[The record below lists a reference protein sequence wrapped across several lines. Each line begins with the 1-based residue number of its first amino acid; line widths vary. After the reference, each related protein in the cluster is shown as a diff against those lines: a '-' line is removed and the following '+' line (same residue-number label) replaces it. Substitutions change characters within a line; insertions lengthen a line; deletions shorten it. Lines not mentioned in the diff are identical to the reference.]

1 MTAPLPSALPLF
13 SNDPQDSLLQDG
25 AQQDSAPQNLSEQP
39 AAAVPSLSEPS
50 SPAAA
55 IAPSPPPAAA
65 TLTPMLAQYWQ
76 LKQQHPDCL
85 LLFRLGD
92 FYELFFDDAVQA
104 APVLGV
110 VLTRRGKGGDGSDI
124 PMCGI
129 PWHQLEPYAGK
140 LLRRGWYVAICE
152 QVPTS
157 PASSPAS
164 SPEAPPASNKKSGK
178 ALMNRQVVRIMTPGT
193 LTEEP
198 LLNPRASSWLASLA
212 EDRGQYA
219 LAWAELSTGSFHTQ
233 PVAAQDLDALL
244 HELQPRELLLADGTP
259 ASLIDPSL
267 LGWPIACKRLPAA
280 RFNATNAANLLCQH
294 YNVATLAGFAELTV
308 AEVTAAG
315 VLLDYL
321 KLTQLAALPH
331 LRPPQPRPSDRLL
344 AIDAATRRG
353 LELTQTTAGEREGSL
368 LAVMDACLTAT
379 GSRLLAKR
387 LNAPLAEGGEIEAR
401 LDEVASLLKDSSLRG
416 EIRQTLKQCP
426 DLLRPLSRLC
436 LGRGGPRDLGALA
449 AALTCANR
457 LRSLLQSTIH
467 EQGLVALSTM
477 TEKLGDHHQLADQ
490 LLRAL
495 ADELPVQT
503 RDGQFIRPGYSEL
516 LDEQRRLSR
525 DSAAMLSA
533 LEARFRQQTGV
544 QGLRIKA
551 HQQFGHVIEV
561 AASQGD
567 RLVQAGFVH
576 RQTLSNLVRFHHPEL
591 QDLSQRLLAAEVV
604 ALATEQRLFDQLLQT
619 VQGAL
624 APLTL
629 TAEALA
635 ELDVTAG
642 LAEVALVNRWCRPE
656 FAAQLVLEVTAGQH
670 PVVAH
675 AMHYQG
681 GASFVANDCFLTP
694 GQRLWLMTGPNMA
707 GKSTFLR
714 QNALIVVMAQM
725 GSFVPAAR
733 CRLGLVDRLFARIGA
748 SDDLAKGRSTFMVEM
763 VETARILHQASE
775 KSLLIMDEIGRGTAT
790 HDGLALAQAVVEH
803 LHHHNRCRG
812 LFATHYHELTALA
825 TSLPDLACYHLAV
838 KEWQDNVVFLHQV
851 AAGAAHRSYGL
862 HVAQLAGLPAAALS
876 RAGQLLAALE
886 AAPGHYPAQAASE
899 QAAPEQAAPHPITP
913 NQTAH
918 DQAIL
923 GDAAPAS
930 DTPTADLAIHRAAGV
945 ASLDEA
951 PLVPADPLPPP
962 LQTLLTQ
969 LQPDDLSPKQ
979 ALEFCYDLHRLVKRH
994 NQFLSSAAPYPK

>member
-1 MTAPLPSALPLF
+1 MTATLPSALPLF
-13 SNDPQDSLLQDG
+13 SNDPQDSVLQDD

-39 AAAVPSLSEPS
+39 AAAAIPSLSEPS
-50 SPAAA
+50 TAAVVQ
-55 IAPSPPPAAA
+55 PPPSSP

-110 VLTRRGKGGDGSDI
+110 VLTRRGKGGDGADI

-129 PWHQLEPYAGK
+129 PWHQLEAYAGK
-140 LLRRGWYVAICE
+140 LLRCGWYVAICE
-152 QVPTS
+152 QVATPVANPLTNPLATPLATPLE
-157 PASSPAS
+157 PAPKTGKTAK
-164 SPEAPPASNKKSGK
+164 PGK

-198 LLNPRASSWLASLA
+198 LLNPRSSSWLASLA
-212 EDRGQYA
+212 EVNGQYA

-233 PVAAQDLDALL
+233 LAAAADLDALL

-267 LGWPIACKRLPAA
+267 LGWPIACKRLPVA
-280 RFNATNAANLLCQH
+280 RFNATNASNLLCQH
-294 YNVATLAGFAELTV
+294 YNVATLAGFAELTG

-331 LRPPQPRPSDRLL
+331 LRPPQPRTSDRLL

-353 LELTQTTAGEREGSL
+353 LELTQTTEGEREGSL

-449 AALTCANR
+449 AALTCANH

-525 DSAAMLSA
+525 DSAGMLSA

-591 QDLSQRLLAAEVV
+591 QELSQRLLAAEVV
-604 ALATEQRLFDQLLQT
+604 ALATEQRLFDQLLQV

-624 APLTL
+624 AELTL

-656 FAAQLVLEVTAGQH
+656 FAAQSVLEVTAGQH

-675 AMHYQG
+675 AMHQQG
-681 GASFVANDCFLTP
+681 GTGFVANDCWLTP

-825 TSLPDLACYHLAV
+825 GSLPDLACYHLAV
-838 KEWQDNVVFLHQV
+838 KEWQDSVVFLHQV

-862 HVAQLAGLPAAALS
+862 HVAQLAGLPATALS

-886 AAPGHYPAQAASE
+886 AAPGQYRTQAVE
-899 QAAPEQAAPHPITP
+899 QAVPHPITP

-918 DQAIL
+918 DQATT

-930 DTPTADLAIHRAAGV
+930 GAPTAALAADPAIHRESDV
-945 ASLDEA
+945 VSLYEA
-951 PLVPADPLPPP
+951 PPPADHPLPPP

-979 ALEFCYDLHRLVKRH
+979 ALEFCYDLHQLVKTS
-994 NQFLSSAAPYPK
+994 LP